1 MPIKVKKQIK
11 QKQKQ
16 KQTQKQVVNIKIG
29 DLKKQVRRRVVRK
42 SERPIIQQ
50 TVQPVQYMY
59 QSTGSQPIP
68 QQYQNFGVSQVPRP
82 NILAAEPLPI
92 ERPIIAAEEPLRLG
106 SGAAVRENILG
117 KNYNQ
122 PQYFP
127 EEYIRKQTELK
138 LRKIEEQRSLF
149 DSFPNAD
156 IIDNDNPSREGIEE
170 EVNIEPLQPINYAGG
185 AVSDAVSGR
194 GAVRRAISAIEGNI
208 KKTEAAREVRRA
220 IQISE
225 GRGSDVPLE
234 LLIDGR
240 YNNEGE
246 PRRATPTINQR
257 QRLFNNGTPY
267 KGDENGIAVKPRKKK
282 DT

>member
-1 MPIKVKKQIK
+1 MPIKVKKENKVIKKKPVRKPSEKLTQAQI
-11 QKQKQ
+11 QR
-16 KQTQKQVVNIKIG
+16 QVVNVRIG

-68 QQYQNFGVSQVPRP
+68 QQFQNFGVSQVPRP

-92 ERPIIAAEEPLRLG
+92 ERPIITAEEPLRLG

-117 KNYNQ
+117 GSNI

-156 IIDNDNPSREGIEE
+156 IIENDNPSREGIEE
-170 EVNIEPLQPINYAGG
+170 EVNIEPLQPINYVG
-185 AVSDAVSGR
+185 